1 MPLDRHQALAEI
13 EASLDRQESLMEN
26 HREYG
31 VLFWGATKAAI
42 PCDSSP
48 SEAQQASRVLS
59 DEEQAR
65 IARNDALDAAWDAH
79 QRYESGFAE

>member
-1 MPLDRHQALAEI
+1 MTPNRQRLAEI

-31 VLFWGATKAAI
+31 VLFWDAQGVAI
-42 PCDSSP
+42 PCNSSL
-48 SEAQQASRVLS
+48 SEAQQASRVIS
-59 DEEQAR
+59 AEEQAR